1 MAFKYGYVLTR
12 NAVDDFDEIV
22 RYIAH
27 ELGNPTA
34 AFRFL
39 DKLKQAIDETCT
51 FPESGSRVINEFL
64 SGYTVRSKLVGSYMM
79 YYLADSET
87 KTISILR
94 IVYGRR
100 DLNEILRKLGV

>member
-34 AFRFL
+34 ASRFI
-39 DKLKQAIDETCT
+39 DKLKQTIDETCA
-51 FPESGSRVINEFL
+51 FPESGPKVVNEFL
-64 SGYTVRSKLVGSYMM
+64 SGHTVRSKVIGSYMM
-79 YYLADSET
+79 YYLADKNT
-87 KTISILR
+87 KTVSILR

-100 DLNEILRKLGV
+100 DLNEILRKLGI